1 MRSGGG
7 EICIPEVLDRLKKKA
22 DSKNIIFSNDDH
34 KEIWKSNN
42 SVRLL
47 TSQVRLERT
56 V

>member
-1 MRSGGG
+1 MRSGGK

-22 DSKNIIFSNDDH
+22 DSKNIIFSNDDR
-34 KEIWKSNN
+34 KEIWKSNP
-42 SVRLL
+42 VRLL